1 MENIKTKIKVV
12 DAIMGSGKTTMAI
25 NYMKERPNERFIYVT
40 PFLAECERVKAELP
54 YLKTPY
60 VDFDNN
66 EVKLETFRQY
76 LLKGESIITTHSL
89 MSKFDLDIQE
99 NIRIGEYT
107 LILDEVTNVAEMYEF
122 ETETNK
128 KIFLRDFVYIDE
140 EGYVCWDEEKNPSE
154 LFERGSHFYGEMILC
169 LNKHLVEVNKN
180 IIMWELPTE
189 LFKSFK
195 DVYILTYLF
204 EGSLQK
210 SYFDLFNIEYE
221 YLSLDK
227 GKLVPYKETP
237 KEVKQEILSLINIV
251 DNPKLNSIGDNRY
264 SFSSNWFYNNI
275 KKGSVYSDVLRK
287 STSNF
292 FKNICE
298 GNATDNMVSTFD
310 DYYNIIKDKGWSNK
324 NTSFIVFNKKATNEY
339 IHKKNLAYL
348 INIFPHTSLTM
359 YFNTRLNGKIKINE
373 DMYALSIM
381 IQWIW
386 RSRIRNQEL
395 SFEDRKIN
403 LYLPSKR
410 MRTILLNWLNDIK
423 K

>member
-1 MENIKTKIKVV
+1 M
-12 DAIMGSGKTTMAI
+12 
-25 NYMKERPNERFIYVT
+25 
-40 PFLAECERVKAELP
+40 
-54 YLKTPY
+54 
-60 VDFDNN
+60 
-66 EVKLETFRQY
+66 
-76 LLKGESIITTHSL
+76 
-89 MSKFDLDIQE
+89 
-99 NIRIGEYT
+99 
-107 LILDEVTNVAEMYEF
+107 
-122 ETETNK
+122 
-128 KIFLRDFVYIDE
+128 
-140 EGYVCWDEEKNPSE
+140 
-154 LFERGSHFYGEMILC
+154 
-169 LNKHLVEVNKN
+169 
-180 IIMWELPTE
+180 
-189 LFKSFK
+189 
-195 DVYILTYLF
+195 
-204 EGSLQK
+204 
-210 SYFDLFNIEYE
+210 
-221 YLSLDK
+221 
-227 GKLVPYKETP
+227 
-237 KEVKQEILSLINIV
+237 INIV
-251 DNPKLNSIGDNRY
+251 DNPKLNSIGDSRY

-275 KKGSVYSDVLRK
+275 KKGSVYSEVLRK

-292 FKNICE
+292 FRNVCE

-310 DYYNIIKDKGWSNK
+310 KYYNIIKDKGWSNK

-423 K
+423 N